1 MAYLEAV
8 IIITVINRANDKE
21 EANGKIQ
28 ISRFE
33 NLAVGY

>member
-8 IIITVINRANDKE
+8 IIITVVNRANDKE

-28 ISRFE
+28 ISGLE
-33 NLAVGY
+33 NMAIGH